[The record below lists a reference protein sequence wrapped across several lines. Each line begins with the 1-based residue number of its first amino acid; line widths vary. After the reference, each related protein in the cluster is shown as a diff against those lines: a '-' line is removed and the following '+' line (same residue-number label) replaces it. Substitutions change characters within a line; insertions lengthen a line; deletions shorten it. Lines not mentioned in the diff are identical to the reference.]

1 MMLFK
6 LSLSN
11 MKKSMKDYAIYF
23 MTLILGVAVFYVFNA
38 IETQSAMLKVS
49 KDTRE
54 IMRLMVSVLSGIS
67 VFISCILGALI
78 VYANRFLMKRRNK
91 EFAVYLTLGM
101 SKRKVSAILLIETL
115 LIGVISLA
123 VGLVFGFFLSQFMSL
138 LVANLFE
145 ADMTKFSF
153 VFSMKACLKTL
164 GYFVII
170 YLVVI
175 LFNAIL
181 ISKCR
186 LIHLLQAEKKQEKV
200 KIKNPVVC
208 FLVLTIAV
216 VMLGYAYYQVTGNV
230 KSLQQITNLSKP
242 ILLGAIGTFLV
253 FWSIS
258 GLLLKLFSK
267 MEEIYYRGLN
277 SFTFRQISSKINTTV
292 IAMTIICLMLF
303 VTIYVLSSALSI
315 KNSLTSNLKTLVP
328 VDAQITLFSPN
339 ENDSVKKRMQ
349 DRDFEYDKYLS
360 DIVEINRYSEE
371 NLLISDTMGK
381 YLEEFKKE
389 LSNMINL
396 EIAEDLIC
404 LSDYNKLAR
413 LYGRKEVSLGENEYL
428 IVANQKEMIKWR
440 NYALEDGTALRLQ
453 GKTYMP
459 ARESCIDGNI
469 NLSTVKEN
477 MGVFILPDSAFE
489 GLSPIANI
497 LFANYKADSKEGKQ
511 KIEEEMRTFLE
522 NAIEVRDNG
531 EVYYH
536 VNGNTK
542 IDLYESSIG
551 MGAIVTFLALYLG
564 IIFLI
569 SSAAVLALK
578 ELSESSDNRERFQ
591 MLRRLGA
598 DEKMINQA
606 LFKQIGVFFL
616 FPLLLAMIHSI
627 FGIRFANYLFE
638 IFGNEKLLSS
648 IVMTAVFLIG
658 IYGGYFILTYVC
670 SKKIISQK
678 Y

>member
-23 MTLILGVAVFYVFNA
+23 MTLILGVAIFYVFNA
-38 IETQSAMLKVS
+38 IETQSAMLQVS
-49 KDTRE
+49 KYTRD
-54 IMRLMVSVLSGIS
+54 IIKLMTSVLSNIS

-78 VYANRFLMKRRNK
+78 VYANRFLIKRRNK
-91 EFAVYLTLGM
+91 EFAIYLTLGM

-115 LIGVISLA
+115 LIGLISLA

-153 VFSMKACLKTL
+153 VFSMEACLKTL

-170 YLVVI
+170 YLVVMI
-175 LFNAIL
+175 FNTIL

-200 KIKNPVVC
+200 KIKNPIVC

-216 VMLGYAYYQVTGNV
+216 VTLGCAYHQVKGGIQ
-230 KSLQQITNLSKP
+230 SIQLITDLTTP
-242 ILLGAIGTFLV
+242 ILLGVIGTFLV
-253 FWSIS
+253 FWSLS

-267 MEEIYYRGLN
+267 MEKIYYRGLN

-303 VTIYVLSSALSI
+303 VTICVLSSALSI
-315 KNSLTSNLKTLVP
+315 KNSLTNNLKTLIPADV
-328 VDAQITLFSPN
+328 QITMLAPKG
-339 ENDSVKKRMQ
+339 NDSVKKRMQ
-349 DRDFEYDKYLS
+349 DRDFEIDKYLE
-360 DIVEINRYSEE
+360 DIVEINQYNEE
-371 NLLISDTMGK
+371 TLLLSDMMGNYYEK
-381 YLEEFKKE
+381 FKKE
-389 LSNMINL
+389 FPHLSGDAQ
-396 EIAEDLIC
+396 EEFIC
-404 LSDYNKLAR
+404 LSDYNKLAK
-413 LYGRKEVSLGENEYL
+413 LYGRKELSLGEKEYL
-428 IVANQKEMIKWR
+428 VVANQQEWIKWR
-440 NYALEDGTALRLQ
+440 NYALEDGTPLRLQ

-459 ARESCIDGNI
+459 ARKSCIDGAI
-469 NLSTVKEN
+469 DLSSVKEN
-477 MGVFILPDSAFE
+477 TGVFVLPDSAFE
-489 GLSPIANI
+489 GLSPSENM
-497 LFANYKADSKEGKQ
+497 LFANYKADSKKGKQ
-511 KIEEEMRTFLE
+511 KIEAEMRTFLE
-522 NAIEVRDNG
+522 NAREVRDNG
-531 EVYYH
+531 DVYYH
-536 VNGNTK
+536 VYGNTK

-551 MGAIVTFLALYLG
+551 IGAIVTFLGLYLG

-627 FGIRFANYLFE
+627 FGIRFVNQLLE